1 MRARIFHTSINLL
14 IDPICYQRIKAVA
27 REARTSMA
35 RIIREGINMRLDQI
49 ENRQKEINS
58 NRMEDTTNAY

>member
-14 IDPICYQRIKAVA
+14 IDPATYQRLKAVA

-35 RIIREGINMRLDQI
+35 RVIREGINIRQDQI
-49 ENRQKEINS
+49 ENRQKELNS
-58 NRMEDTTNAY
+58 KRVEDTTNAN

>member
-14 IDPICYQRIKAVA
+14 IDPATYQRLKAVA

-49 ENRQKEINS
+49 ENRQKELNS
-58 NRMEDTTNAY
+58 KRMEDTTNAN